1 MYNAI
6 YQNRRKVIPT
16 YDYNC
21 DNCGFEQEIMHQMSD
36 STKRKCP
43 ECKKNMTK
51 QIGMGYLIVSGIK
64 PTLAD
69 HKESEHKKKVKDPER
84 AVRMRKKAFGHESV
98 GNPSMQTDPKH
109 LIKGRTLG
117 GQEKEVD
124 KKEFIQAA
132 AKDPAM
138 VKTAQEAL
146 KKSGNKK

>member
-1 MYNAI
+1 MYNGVS
-6 YQNRRKVIPT
+6 QNRRKAIPT
-16 YDYNC
+16 YDYYC
-21 DNCGFEQEIMHQMSD
+21 ESCGFEQEVIHRMSD
-36 STKRKCP
+36 NSKIKCS

-51 QIGMGYLIVSGIK
+51 KIGMGYLITSGIN

-69 HKESEHKKKVKDPER
+69 HRESEHTKKVKDPER
-84 AVRMRKKAFGHESV
+84 AVRMRKKAFGHDSV
-98 GNPSMQTDPKH
+98 GDPSMQTDPKH
-109 LIKGRTLG
+109 LIRGRTLG

-146 KKSGNKK
+146 KKSGKKK